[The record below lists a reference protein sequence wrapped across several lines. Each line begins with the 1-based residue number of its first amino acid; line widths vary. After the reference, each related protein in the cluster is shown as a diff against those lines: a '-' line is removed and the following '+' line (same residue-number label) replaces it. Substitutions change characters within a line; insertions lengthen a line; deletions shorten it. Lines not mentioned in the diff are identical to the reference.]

1 MQNVPVWDDGAA
13 LDLPRVEGVV
23 RADVCVVGLGG
34 SGLSAVAELLR
45 RGVDVVGLDAGIVAG
60 GAAGRNGGFLLA
72 GIAAFHHDAVRELGR
87 DKAVRLYEET
97 LAELDRF
104 AAATPTLVRR
114 PGSLRIADTDAE
126 RADCDRQF
134 TQMRADVLPVE
145 RYEGP
150 EGVGLSF
157 PRDGV
162 FNPLERCRHVARAAI
177 TGGARLFERS
187 AAVDVT
193 GTRVT
198 TPAGSVE
205 CRSVIVAVDGRLDA
219 LLPELSARVRTAR
232 LQMLSTAPTTE
243 VVLERPVY
251 RRYGYEYYQQLPSGE
266 VVLGGFRD
274 VAGPGEWTLDATPAA
289 GVQDRLEAYVRT
301 VIGVRADIR
310 RRWAASVGYSTSLLP
325 VFERVREGVIACG
338 GYNGT
343 GNLVGAIVGRGAAQV
358 AVDGRSDLAELFTGS
373 SDLS

>member
-1 MQNVPVWDDGAA
+1 
-13 LDLPRVEGVV
+13 
-23 RADVCVVGLGG
+23 
-34 SGLSAVAELLR
+34 
-45 RGVDVVGLDAGIVAG
+45 
-60 GAAGRNGGFLLA
+60 
-72 GIAAFHHDAVRELGR
+72 
-87 DKAVRLYEET
+87 
-97 LAELDRF
+97 
-104 AAATPTLVRR
+104 
-114 PGSLRIADTDAE
+114 
-126 RADCDRQF
+126 
-134 TQMRADVLPVE
+134 
-145 RYEGP
+145 
-150 EGVGLSF
+150 
-157 PRDGV
+157 
-162 FNPLERCRHVARAAI
+162 
-177 TGGARLFERS
+177 
-187 AAVDVT
+187 VT